1 MKCNGDQE
9 IWYSEYS
16 NEHLTGEELIGKLHQ
31 IAYDIQFVESDT
43 VRITIQQDEE
53 PHDFKWSG
61 LSDPEDWTLND
72 LDENWFD
79 DEGEELEDTLGSW
92 PEISEQQKAF
102 EAQWRTALYGS
113 VRTPNRDLF
122 GDAVFNGMLKELKT
136 SGVAVANVDLEIGDP
151 VYSSMIEDYI
161 TDNNLWF
168 EDEEVEEVQE
178 LNVGDVVVL
187 RRIIKPFGL
196 FNHFNPAI
204 VTDKFRDPED
214 NALVMTVDLIYYKGM
229 VDSDGKAVGANF
241 SLTGYEFEET
251 EKDLHKVE
259 LVTLPNSGR
268 KQVSPTFADRVGF
281 SQLCREAVNEYLLT
295 EKLQGKLTAEVFNTK
310 EYDGAKAMAITKKM
324 LGG

>member
-9 IWYSEYS
+9 VWYSEYA
-16 NEHLTGEELIGKLHQ
+16 NENFVGEELIGTLHQ
-31 IAYDIQFVESDT
+31 IAYDLQFVESNT
-43 VRITIQQDEE
+43 VRVTIQQDEE

-79 DEGEELEDTLGSW
+79 
-92 PEISEQQKAF
+92 
-102 EAQWRTALYGS
+102 
-113 VRTPNRDLF
+113 
-122 GDAVFNGMLKELKT
+122 
-136 SGVAVANVDLEIGDP
+136 
-151 VYSSMIEDYI
+151 
-161 TDNNLWF
+161 
-168 EDEEVEEVQE
+168 EDEEVDEVQE

-214 NALVMTVDLIYYKGM
+214 NALILSVDLIYYKGM
-229 VDSDGKAVGANF
+229 VNSDGKTVMLGSRT
-241 SLTGYEFEET
+241 SLTGYEFEED

-259 LVTLPNSGR
+259 LVESLATGR
-268 KQVSPTFADRVGF
+268 KQISDLFADRVGF
-281 SQLCREAVNEYLLT
+281 SMLCREAINEYLLT
-295 EKLQGKLTAEVFNTK
+295 EKLLGKLTAEVFNTK
-310 EYDGAKAMAITKKM
+310 EYDGAKAMDITKKM